1 MNTYRE
7 LNVGATCTLENA
19 YMHHKVIKRYKPSVL
34 SLRVLFFKITRWRM
48 TWHSTSSKLS
58 GDACQREFE
67 SHPSLLLL
75 PSARNCTPG

>member
-34 SLRVLFFKITRWRM
+34 SLRVLFF
-48 TWHSTSSKLS
+48 
-58 GDACQREFE
+58 
-67 SHPSLLLL
+67 
-75 PSARNCTPG
+75 